1 VFLVCKAKRKG
12 EMEIKLVL
20 VGVGGVGKSASTITY
35 VSNIWVSEYDP
46 TIEDSHR
53 KQVSIDDQVS
63 MLDILDTAGQEEY
76 ESMQDQWFRT
86 GEGFLCMYS
95 VTSKKSMSEVER
107 LRNKIL
113 RIKDKSA
120 VPMVLV
126 GNKCDL
132 VEERE
137 VSEKEGKDLA
147 AKFGGIPFFET
158 SAKNHI
164 NIDESFEALVREVR
178 KFRAKDQP
186 TTTGLGGSG
195 RPGSGI
201 KKRCSLF

>member
-1 VFLVCKAKRKG
+1 
-12 EMEIKLVL
+12 
-20 VGVGGVGKSASTITY
+20 
-35 VSNIWVSEYDP
+35 
-46 TIEDSHR
+46 
-53 KQVSIDDQVS
+53 
-63 MLDILDTAGQEEY
+63 
-76 ESMQDQWFRT
+76 MQDQWFRT

-95 VTSKKSMSEVER
+95 VTSRKSMSEIER

-113 RIKDKSA
+113 RIKDKAA

-137 VSEKEGKDLA
+137 VTEKDGKELA
-147 AKFGGIPFFET
+147 AKFGNIPFFET

-178 KFRAKDQP
+178 RFRAKDAP
-186 TTTGLGGSG
+186 GPSGLGSSG
-195 RPGSGI
+195 GRQGSGI

>member
-1 VFLVCKAKRKG
+1 
-12 EMEIKLVL
+12 MTEIKLVL
-20 VGVGGVGKSASTITY
+20 VGVGGVGKSAATITY

-95 VTSKKSMSEVER
+95 ITSKKSLHEVER

-113 RIKDKSA
+113 RIKDKTA
-120 VPMVLV
+120 VPMVLC
-126 GNKCDL
+126 GNKSDL
-132 VEERE
+132 VDERE
-137 VSEKEGKDLA
+137 VSEKEGKELGE
-147 AKFGGIPFFET
+147 KFGVPFFET

-164 NIDESFEALVREVR
+164 NIDEAFEALVREVR
-178 KFRAKDQP
+178 RYRKMVPTP
-186 TTTGLGGSG
+186 TTGGLGNSTVGV
-195 RPGSGI
+195 
-201 KKRCSLF
+201 KKRCILF

>member
-1 VFLVCKAKRKG
+1 LGKER
-12 EMEIKLVL
+12 MEIKLVL

-53 KQVSIDDQVS
+53 KQVSIDDKVS

-95 VTSKKSMSEVER
+95 ITSRKSLSEIER

-132 VEERE
+132 VDERE
-137 VSEKEGKDLA
+137 VTEKDGKDVA
-147 AKFGGIPFFET
+147 AKFGNVPFFET

-178 KFRAKDQP
+178 RFRAKDTP
-186 TTTGLGGSG
+186 TGGQTNTMG
-195 RPGSGI
+195 NKPGAGSGI